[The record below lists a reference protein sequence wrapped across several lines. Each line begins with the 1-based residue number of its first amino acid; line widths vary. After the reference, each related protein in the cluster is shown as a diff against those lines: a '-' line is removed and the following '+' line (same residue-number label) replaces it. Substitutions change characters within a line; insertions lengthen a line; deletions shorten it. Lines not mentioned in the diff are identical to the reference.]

1 MVVLF
6 LCLVI
11 VCHGSASG
19 QQPEATSLF
28 GKPLYKIPF
37 TKLQTESNEL
47 LLTIAEQAAALQC
60 ADPARSVWIGRR
72 QAYAWNYTAAVGTF
86 SGAIAADPDNA
97 PLRRHR
103 GHRHLTRRNFT
114 LAEADLSK
122 AVELMDKSPGR
133 APQWEADGQ
142 PNALNIPLSTLQ
154 FNAYYHLGLA
164 RYLQGDFGGALA
176 AYQACYN
183 YSGINDESLQA
194 TAYWRCTAMRH
205 SLPCVLA
212 QCTLTHCAGR
222 YMAMRRAG
230 ASAAAANESLKDIHP
245 GMRALEG
252 AAYLNLTLMF
262 QGRLAPEGT
271 CRHSPQPSL
280 P

>member
-1 MVVLF
+1 
-6 LCLVI
+6 
-11 VCHGSASG
+11 
-19 QQPEATSLF
+19 
-28 GKPLYKIPF
+28 
-37 TKLQTESNEL
+37 
-47 LLTIAEQAAALQC
+47 
-60 ADPARSVWIGRR
+60 
-72 QAYAWNYTAAVGTF
+72 VGTF

-114 LAEADLSK
+114 LAEADLSM

-194 TAYWRCTAMRH
+194 TAYWRCTAMR
-205 SLPCVLA
+205 P
-212 QCTLTHCAGR
+212 LTP
-222 YMAMRRAG
+222 MRAG
-230 ASAAAANESLKDIHP
+230 TVHTNAVRWQVHGDAAGGGQRRRGERVSQGHP
-245 GMRALEG
+245 PGHARAG
-252 AAYLNLTLMF
+252 G
-262 QGRLAPEGT
+262 GRLPQPHADVPGPAYAR
-271 CRHSPQPSL
+271 RHMHMPSL
-280 P
+280 PTALTPITPTPTCPLHPRSPHSHPLRPQTSSATTPPRWTW